1 MRLTVNF
8 RSVFNSTATTVRLSV
23 EDGLSLVFFYLTIN
37 FDWYD
42 AFQQI
47 LLEVLRGSECHPA
60 LYFQTDVGVLRL
72 STFVPLDPAAFAYV
86 FCQPWETGG
95 SQ

>member
-8 RSVFNSTATTVRLSV
+8 KSVLSSTATMIRLSV
-23 EDGLSLVFFYLTIN
+23 EDGLSLVFSYLTIN

-47 LLEVLRGSECHPA
+47 ILEVLCGSECHTA
-60 LYFQTDVGVLRL
+60 LYFQTDAGVVRL
-72 STFVPLDPAAFAYV
+72 PTFVPLDPAGFAYV